1 MLLQIAIFHSFYGW
15 VVFHCVWWEC
25 VCVCV
30 YIYIYTHLLY
40 PPSVSGH
47 LGCFHTLGI
56 INSAVA
62 FCDSLTH
69 TFSFTE
75 KFTTVRVL
83 SHVWLFATP
92 RTIACQVLLSME
104 FSRQEHWSGLPLPI
118 PSTEARFNM
127 FDNKWIM
134 ILVGWV
140 LWRTDPACS

>member
-1 MLLQIAIFHSFYGW
+1 M
-15 VVFHCVWWEC
+15 C

-30 YIYIYTHLLY
+30 CIYLLY

-83 SHVWLFATP
+83 SHV
-92 RTIACQVLLSME
+92 
-104 FSRQEHWSGLPLPI
+104 
-118 PSTEARFNM
+118 
-127 FDNKWIM
+127 
-134 ILVGWV
+134 
-140 LWRTDPACS
+140 